1 MTDSKQTFATLKELI
16 RMHSVQTSRQALIIR
31 SMWQF
36 AAFPKIK
43 AIRKAGKH
51 QNNNLFFKSA
61 LLISTVST
69 SAFQSTNLL
78 LFASHHIST
87 LAQLHFF
94 HINTRNP
101 QFLHP
106 LRRKASARNVSFV
119 TFYGGQFMLSTQLII
134 LNYPVILSHRRSTTV
149 SLETYPL
156 FSS

>member
-36 AAFPKIK
+36 AAFPYFQ

-87 LAQLHFF
+87 FNVAPFF
-94 HINTRNP
+94 PYKHTQPTIPPSAPTKGQRSKCQFCNSLRWPIYAINSIDNT
-101 QFLHP
+101 
-106 LRRKASARNVSFV
+106 
-119 TFYGGQFMLSTQLII
+119 
-134 LNYPVILSHRRSTTV
+134 
-149 SLETYPL
+149 
-156 FSS
+156 